1 MTLLEIVDI
10 LFKIKK
16 FQKECNKQK
25 TLVRVY
31 GQRRAKLIRRRL
43 DELLAANTLNDLRSL
58 PGPRC
63 HELKGNRAGQLSV
76 DLDYPYRLIFK
87 PANDPILQKKHGGL
101 DWTRI
106 TTVEITGI
114 EDTHE

>member
-1 MTLLEIVDI
+1 MDI
-10 LFKIKK
+10 LFKTKK
-16 FQKECNKQK
+16 FQKACNKQK
-25 TLVRVY
+25 SLVRVY

-43 DELLAANTLNDLRSL
+43 DELKAAPTLEDIRQL

-76 DLDYPYRLIFK
+76 DLDYPYRLIFI
-87 PANDPILQKKHGGL
+87 PANDPLPQKTHGGL
-101 DWTRI
+101 DWKRVTA
-106 TTVEITGI
+106 VEITGI

>member
-1 MTLLEIVDI
+1 MDI
-10 LFKIKK
+10 LFKTKK

-43 DELLAANTLNDLRSL
+43 DELMAATTLDDIRRL

-76 DLDYPYRLIFK
+76 DLDYPYRLIFE
-87 PANDPILQKKHGGL
+87 PANDPLPKNAHGGL
-101 DWTRI
+101 DWKRI
-106 TTVEITGI
+106 TAIEITGI